1 MKLALRVRSHIA
13 LRGNEGDRA
22 RCRTVGI
29 PDGAQVR
36 PTTEPMWSLAWDAPS
51 GPGHDAM
58 IYPCSDCGR
67 GGVGVTVS
75 ASAGPPE
82 GIPDA
87 RWDDGSVGF
96 VLPRVGDPSI
106 PIDRLLYRAPGS
118 NDLVPGAPRIDI
130 YIPRFSVVVSV
141 WSHLWTDSL
150 FELVDGLRLVD
161 LRA

>member
-67 GGVGVTVS
+67 RRRRRHGLGVSRPPGGH
-75 ASAGPPE
+75 
-82 GIPDA
+82 
-87 RWDDGSVGF
+87 
-96 VLPRVGDPSI
+96 
-106 PIDRLLYRAPGS
+106 PGCT
-118 NDLVPGAPRIDI
+118 LGR
-130 YIPRFSVVVSV
+130 R
-141 WSHLWTDSL
+141 
-150 FELVDGLRLVD
+150 ERGLRPPQG
-161 LRA
+161 R